1 MMKKLEFGQMEDVQG
16 GNILDGACAVL
27 GITASG
33 VAVRAAMARLGM
45 TVFFAIPGWGQA
57 LLAAGI
63 VGCTIYRL
71 T

>member
-1 MMKKLEFGQMEDVQG
+1 MKTLELEQLENVHG
-16 GNILDGACAVL
+16 GNIVDGACAVL

-57 LLAAGI
+57 VLAAGI

-71 T
+71 SQ